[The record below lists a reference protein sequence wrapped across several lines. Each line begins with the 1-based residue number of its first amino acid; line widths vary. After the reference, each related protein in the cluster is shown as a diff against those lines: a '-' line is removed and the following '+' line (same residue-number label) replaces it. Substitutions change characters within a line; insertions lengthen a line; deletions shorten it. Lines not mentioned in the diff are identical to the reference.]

1 MKMKSLLQRIDGALG
16 GRYAAAELETIKRAL
31 CTELLGVSA
40 LAFYS
45 KEPLL
50 LNPAQESLLAAAL
63 ERLKK
68 GEPLQYVI
76 GSTPFCGLTFRVD
89 NRVLIPRPETAEL
102 VEWVAQ
108 DASAQGLLLDIGT
121 GSGCIAISLA
131 HGLRGWKVQGWDI
144 SDGALEVARENNRL
158 NNTDVEFLKVD
169 ILNNPEAGKFDVIV
183 SNPPYVLESEK
194 EQMEDTVLEYEPHL
208 ALFISDHD
216 PLLFYR
222 AIAEFGHRSLNPG
235 GRLYFEI
242 NPLKAEELKELL
254 MNTGYRDVEIRN
266 DIFGK
271 QRFIKAIL

>member
-1 MKMKSLLQRIDGALG
+1 MKSLLQRIDGALG
-16 GRYAAAELETIKRAL
+16 GRYAAAELETIKRAR

-208 ALFISDHD
+208 ALFVSDHD